1 MATGLQNPFF
11 VPDEFD
17 INAVEPS
24 VLTND
29 YLVKDI
35 NRLSDRFSTIDK
47 AYPDDFLGYA
57 QRAQEGGSAIFGQ
70 AGKMTGDAL
79 SSLGSAAMKII
90 GNVADMATP
99 DALTDPLI
107 NATKSVASA
116 IKNAPTVQEGMKI
129 ASQWYGSLQ
138 PEQQRMLGDFGNMT
152 NMVGASTVVPFTN
165 PALRGGGMTAFS
177 NLIPGKYGASTL
189 SMSVPEQ
196 KLVEG
201 VTKLAEKVG
210 APLTASQKQNIETG
224 LGRVMGFG
232 RWAAEGA
239 KNAIT
244 YYFNPK
250 AKALYEEQGIG
261 PLVTQMAKTAGT
273 DEDAIKKL
281 MAQGMYNRHIIK
293 QSGREGAVS
302 PQMQAIGN
310 FGVLAESTT
319 AKPGVYK
326 EMAKPF
332 DQANIPDIDFDAF
345 ESHIRNAWK
354 DGMASDAN
362 IILKGSAQLSGQH
375 SRDLWHSPVYKTL
388 TKAFDDIED
397 VPGMKYRFDND
408 DQLRDYLKKYV
419 DETSVE
425 SSLTA
430 STKHMLKTKGRG
442 EELRRKH
449 FNIIPEDQ
457 LTPEMKAAGG
467 VWIKDAF
474 PGTSIT
480 EGGVNAIYK
489 VDKNWNVTM
498 VISDE
503 HNYFEKLTK
512 PVLPNNQMMV
522 SMPFSKNIAMQKLLP
537 KASKEKFGFE
547 GKNFGMLGGDASK
560 EKALGII
567 ADINQASPTAFG
579 TARQASG
586 LFNTYV
592 RPTEE

>member
-29 YLVKDI
+29 YLVKNI
-35 NRLSDRFSTIDK
+35 NQLSDRFNTIDK

-57 QRAQEGGSAIFGQ
+57 QRAQEGGSAVLGQ

-79 SSLGSAAMKII
+79 SSLGGAALKII
-90 GNVADMATP
+90 GTVADMATP

-107 NATKSVASA
+107 KATKNVASA
-116 IKNAPTVQEGMKI
+116 IKNAPTVQEKLKM
-129 ASQWYGSLQ
+129 ASQWYSSLQ

-165 PALRGGGMTAFS
+165 PALKGGGMTAFS

-201 VTKLAEKVG
+201 VTKLAEKGG

-261 PLVTQMAKTAGT
+261 PLVKQMAKTAGT

-293 QSGREGAVS
+293 QSGREGVVS

-326 EMAKPF
+326 ELAKPY

-345 ESHIRNAWK
+345 ESHIRNTWK
-354 DGMASDAN
+354 DAMASDAN

-408 DQLRDYLKKYV
+408 EQLRDYLKKYV

-457 LTPEMKAAGG
+457 MTPEMKAAGG
-467 VWIKDAF
+467 VWIKDGF

-480 EGGVNAIYK
+480 EGGVNGIYK

-503 HNYFEKLTK
+503 HNYFEKFTK

-586 LFNTYV
+586 LFNTYA

>member
-1 MATGLQNPFF
+1 MATGLQNPLL
-11 VPDEFD
+11 VPEEFD
-17 INAVEPS
+17 IDAVEPS
-24 VLTND
+24 LLTND
-29 YLVKDI
+29 YLSKNI
-35 NRLSDRFSTIDK
+35 KQLTDRFETIDK

-57 QRAQEGGSAIFGQ
+57 QRAQEGGSAVFGQ
-70 AGKMTGDAL
+70 AGQMTGDAL
-79 SSLGSAAMKII
+79 RNLGSAAIK
-90 GNVADMATP
+90 VADWATP
-99 DALTDPLI
+99 DAITDPI
-107 NATKSVASA
+107 ISGMKSLGTA
-116 IKNAPTVQEGMKI
+116 IKNSPTIQEGARKVN
-129 ASQWYGSLQ
+129 QWYSSLQ
-138 PEQQRMLGDFGNMT
+138 PDQQRKLVDIVNMT
-152 NMVGASTVVPFTN
+152 NMPGASTVVPFTN
-165 PALRGGGMTAFS
+165 PALKGGGMTAFS

-201 VTKLAEKVG
+201 VTKLAEKSG
-210 APLTASQKQNIETG
+210 APLTAPQKQNIETG

-261 PLVTQMAKTAGT
+261 PLVKQLAKTAGT

-293 QSGREGAVS
+293 QSGREGPVS
-302 PQMQAIGN
+302 PQMQAMGN

-326 EMAKPF
+326 EMAKPY
-332 DQANIPDIDFDAF
+332 DQANIPDVDFDAF
-345 ESHIRNAWK
+345 ESHIRNTWRPA
-354 DGMASDAN
+354 MASDAN
-362 IILKGSAQLSGQH
+362 IILKGAAQLSGNH

-388 TKAFDDIED
+388 TKAFEDIDD
-397 VPGMKYRFDND
+397 VPGMKYMFDND
-408 DQLRDYLKKYV
+408 DQLRAYLNKYV

-425 SSLTA
+425 SSLLA

-442 EELRRKH
+442 EELKRKH
-449 FNIIPEDQ
+449 FNIIPEEKM
-457 LTPEMKAAGG
+457 TPEMKAAGG
-467 VWIKDAF
+467 VWIQDGF

-480 EGGVNAIYK
+480 EGGVNGVYK

-498 VISDE
+498 VLSDE
-503 HNYFEKLTK
+503 HNYFEKFTK
-512 PVLPNNQMMV
+512 PILPNNQMMV
-522 SMPFSKNIAMQKLLP
+522 SMPFSKSIAMQKLLP
-537 KASKEKFGFE
+537 KAAKEKFGFE

-560 EKALGII
+560 EKALGVIKG
-567 ADINQASPTAFG
+567 INQASPTAFG

>member
-17 INAVEPS
+17 INAVEPN

-29 YLVKDI
+29 YLVKNI
-35 NRLSDRFSTIDK
+35 NQLSDRFSTIDK

-57 QRAQEGGSAIFGQ
+57 QRAQEGGSAVLGQ

-79 SSLGSAAMKII
+79 SSLGGAAMKII
-90 GNVADMATP
+90 GTVADMATP

-138 PEQQRMLGDFGNMT
+138 PAQQRMLGDLGNMT

-165 PALRGGGMTAFS
+165 PALKGGGMTAFS

-196 KLVEG
+196 RLVEG
-201 VTKLAEKVG
+201 VTKLAEKSG

-326 EMAKPF
+326 ELAKPY
-332 DQANIPDIDFDAF
+332 DQANIPDIDLDAF
-345 ESHIRNAWK
+345 ESHIRNTWK
-354 DGMASDAN
+354 DAMASDAN

-388 TKAFDDIED
+388 TKAFDDIEN
-397 VPGMKYRFDND
+397 VPGMKYMFDND

-467 VWIKDAF
+467 VWIKDGF

-480 EGGVNAIYK
+480 EGGVNGIYK

-503 HNYFEKLTK
+503 HNYFEKFTK

-567 ADINQASPTAFG
+567 SDINQALPTAFG

>member
-17 INAVEPS
+17 INAVEPN

-29 YLVKDI
+29 YLVKNI
-35 NRLSDRFSTIDK
+35 NQLSDRFSTIDK

-57 QRAQEGGSAIFGQ
+57 QRAQEGGSAVLGQ

-79 SSLGSAAMKII
+79 SSLGGAAMKII

-107 NATKSVASA
+107 NATKSIASA

-129 ASQWYGSLQ
+129 ASQWYSSLQ

-261 PLVTQMAKTAGT
+261 PLVKQMAKTAGT

-293 QSGREGAVS
+293 QSGREGVVS

-345 ESHIRNAWK
+345 ESHVRNAWK

-457 LTPEMKAAGG
+457 MTPEMKAAGG

-503 HNYFEKLTK
+503 HNYFEKFTK

-547 GKNFGMLGGDASK
+547 GKNFGMMGGDASK

>member
-11 VPDEFD
+11 VPEEFD

-29 YLVKDI
+29 YLVKSI

-57 QRAQEGGSAIFGQ
+57 QRAQEGGSAVLGQ

-79 SSLGSAAMKII
+79 SSLGGAAMKII

-107 NATKSVASA
+107 NATKSIASA

-129 ASQWYGSLQ
+129 ASQWYSSLQ

-261 PLVTQMAKTAGT
+261 PLVKQMAKTAGT

-345 ESHIRNAWK
+345 ESHVRNAWK

-457 LTPEMKAAGG
+457 MTPEMKAAGG

-503 HNYFEKLTK
+503 HNYFEKFTK

-547 GKNFGMLGGDASK
+547 GKNFGMMGGDASK